1 MRSTREIA
9 QEFNPDARIVYV
21 DNDPLVMTHARA
33 LLNDAGVTTGH
44 IEADLT
50 DPGTLLDQARAVLD
64 FTQPVAVML
73 MHVLG
78 HIGDPARDD
87 DRTARTIVQAVKDAL
102 PAGSVLVISE
112 IAGTG
117 PAAAAALA
125 CYSQSAAIPYHPR
138 RPSQIAGLF
147 DGLQLIE
154 PGIVPISR
162 WQPDPSPFT
171 PPAVPA
177 WGGAGITRC

>member
-1 MRSTREIA
+1 
-9 QEFNPDARIVYV
+9 
-21 DNDPLVMTHARA
+21 MTHARA

-117 PAAAAALA
+117 PAADAALA